1 MFHFANPYFFFLLP
15 TLAVAGWLVLRRRI
29 RAGLTFSAVSALPTQ
44 RTTWRITVAR
54 LLPGMYLFALFLT
67 IIALARPQTVLSRSH
82 RSADMIAMEM
92 VVDISGSM
100 NALDLSVRTPTGTK
114 YRTRMDA
121 VKETFADFVERRPD
135 DLIGLVTFGGYAV
148 TRVPL
153 TADHEALQH
162 VLGAVEVPREV
173 YIDGQVVNQEELLT
187 AIGDA
192 LAMGCARLRDAEPV
206 SRIIVLLTDGESNTG
221 AITPDAGIKLAS
233 ELGIKV
239 YTIGIG
245 TPGVSTA
252 PFMAKDIFGRDTVRR
267 VNVSLDE
274 RLLRRIAEETGGT
287 YFNVRDPRGL
297 KDAMEDIDDLET
309 TRIERDIYTQYNEL
323 FPRFLYPALILLV
336 AATSLN
342 MLAAKRLI

>member
-1 MFHFANPYFFFLLP
+1 MFHFSSPYYFFLLP
-15 TLAVAGWLVLRRRI
+15 ALALAGWFVLRRRI

-44 RTTWRITVAR
+44 RATWRITVAR
-54 LLPGMYLFALFLT
+54 LLPGMYLLALFLT

-82 RSADMIAMEM
+82 RSADVIAMEM

-114 YRTRMDA
+114 HRTRLDA
-121 VKETFADFVERRPD
+121 VKETFAGFVDKRPD

-162 VLGAVEVPREV
+162 VLGGVEVPREV
-173 YIDGQVVNQEELLT
+173 YVDGQVVNQEELLT

-192 LAMGCARLRDAEPV
+192 LAMGCARLRDSEPV

-221 AITPDAGIKLAS
+221 AITPEAGIKLAS
-233 ELGIKV
+233 ELGIKA

-252 PFMAKDIFGRDTVRR
+252 PFMAKDIFGRKAIRK

-274 RLLRRIAEETGGT
+274 RLLRRIADETDGK

-297 KDAMEDIDDLET
+297 KDALEDIDELET
-309 TRIERDIYTQYNEL
+309 TRIERDIYTQYSEL